1 MITVLLA
8 HPGALLREALA
19 AVLAREPDLQVVAD
33 AGDCEQTLARARGER
48 PDIVVVDVALPGA
61 ISVARLCRT
70 LCEELTECG
79 ILVLLDQWTN
89 VTTSRALAQL
99 APRVG
104 LVRTE
109 ASPADLVESIRQ
121 LAAGKVVLDPRLA
134 VAVLAATDTNP
145 LTEREREVLRLAV
158 AGLPTKEIARRLHLS
173 SGTVRNCLSRVLTKT
188 GARTRIEA
196 IRVAEASGWI

>member
-8 HPGALLREALA
+8 HPNALLREALA
-19 AVLAREPDLQVVAD
+19 MVLGREPDLQVVAD
-33 AGDCEQTLARARGER
+33 ARDDEETLVRARETR
-48 PDIVVVDVALPGA
+48 PDVAVVDIALPGDT
-61 ISVARLCRT
+61 SVPALCRT

-79 ILVLLDQWTN
+79 ILVLLDN
-89 VTTSRALAQL
+89 DVTSSRALAQL

-104 LVRTE
+104 LIGTD
-109 ASPADLVESIRQ
+109 ASPAELVESIRQ

-134 VAVLAATDTNP
+134 VAALAATETNP

-188 GARTRIEA
+188 GARTRLEA
-196 IRVAEASGWI
+196 IRVAQTSGWI